1 MKNNKNVYIIAGPNG
16 SGKTTFANK
25 FLPNY
30 AVCQNF
36 VNADLIAQGL
46 SPFSP
51 RVFAIKAGRIVLE
64 QINGFAKRGVDF
76 GFETTLSGKSYA
88 NLLKKLKVEG
98 FKLHLFFLWIPNSQ
112 LAIAR
117 IKERVLSGGH
127 AVPSKDV
134 RRRFTRSI
142 INLFGLYL
150 PLLDS
155 WMIFDNSG
163 IIPALIAKN
172 VEGNLIVS
180 DEQLFDKIVKMENK
194 K

>member
-1 MKNNKNVYIIAGPNG
+1 MPEFCECRSYRAG
-16 SGKTTFANK
+16 S
-25 FLPNY
+25 
-30 AVCQNF
+30 
-36 VNADLIAQGL
+36 
-46 SPFSP
+46 FSVFS

-142 INLFGLYL
+142 INLFGLYQ

-172 VEGNLIVS
+172 AEGNLIVS

>member
-64 QINGFAKRGVDF
+64 QINGFAERGVDF

-88 NLLKKLKVEG
+88 NLLKKLKVKG

-134 RRRFTRSI
+134 AQA
-142 INLFGLYL
+142 LYQ
-150 PLLDS
+150 
-155 WMIFDNSG
+155 IYN
-163 IIPALIAKN
+163 
-172 VEGNLIVS
+172 
-180 DEQLFDKIVKMENK
+180 
-194 K
+194 